1 MRGKNLDFKRKEA
14 KRKDFYY
21 LSRSTNEVKMR

>member
-14 KRKDFYY
+14 KRKDFYN
-21 LSRSTNEVKMR
+21 LSTNEVKMR